1 MRSNRLR
8 VDLLRDKVF
17 NYFIGLLKI
26 TINLLQFSLFDC
38 RIELLR
44 GSRKLP
50 LTTLKGRLLG
60 LHLLQW
66 CTNVFVFTQCA

>member
-26 TINLLQFSLFDC
+26 TINLLQFSLIDS

-44 GSRKLP
+44 GSRKLL
-50 LTTLKGRLLG
+50 LTTLKGSLLG
-60 LHLLQW
+60 LNLLQR